1 MSNVFRALEKAEREK
16 QIPSLKAEPLIELVD
31 VKPIESK
38 NNGPVLKDLVKEIEK
53 FDLPGV
59 GEESI
64 SVAEN
69 SSFAAEQFRKMKTHI
84 FRISPSPPR
93 CILVTSTVPQ
103 EGKST
108 ITMNLAMSIAQEMHK
123 KVIVIDADLRNPSI
137 YPTKF
142 ANKKG
147 LSDYLSDETPI
158 SEVLKSFNGERYVV
172 IPAGAPSHK
181 AAELIGSNKMKALI
195 KALRDMDQETFIL
208 IDSPPILATS
218 EPLMLSEWVDGV
230 ILVVGADNAPRG
242 SIKKAFGGIDPKKI
256 IGIVFN
262 NKNLKPSK
270 GYSDYYYRYHKK

>member
-16 QIPSLKAEPLIELVD
+16 QIRPVQEEPLIEMLEARSLEPKD
-31 VKPIESK
+31 
-38 NNGPVLKDLVKEIEK
+38 NGPVLKDLAKEIEK

-84 FRISPSPPR
+84 FRISPAPPR

-137 YPTKF
+137 YPAKF
-142 ANKKG
+142 SNKKG

-181 AAELIGSNKMKALI
+181 AAELIGSNKMKDLI

-230 ILVVGADNAPRG
+230 ILVVGADHAPRG

>member
-1 MSNVFRALEKAEREK
+1 MSKVFRALEKAEREK
-16 QIPSLKAEPLIELVD
+16 QIPPLKAEPLIGLVEA
-31 VKPIESK
+31 KPIEPR
-38 NNGPVLKDLVKEIEK
+38 NDGPVLKNLAKEFEK
-53 FDLPGV
+53 FALPV
-59 GEESI
+59 VAEESV

-108 ITMNLAMSIAQEMHK
+108 ITMNLASSIAQEMHK

-181 AAELIGSNKMKALI
+181 AAELIGSNKMKDLI

-230 ILVVGADNAPRG
+230 ILVVMANHAARG
-242 SIKKAFGGIDPKKI
+242 SIKKAFGAIDSKKI
-256 IGIVFN
+256 LGIVFN
-262 NKNLKPSK
+262 NKNLKASK
-270 GYSDYYYRYHKK
+270 SYSDYYYGYHKK

>member
-1 MSNVFRALEKAEREK
+1 MSKVFRALEKAEREK
-16 QIPSLKAEPLIELVD
+16 QIRPVQEEPLIEMLEA
-31 VKPIESK
+31 KSLEPK
-38 NNGPVLKDLVKEIEK
+38 YNGPVLKDLAREIEK

-84 FRISPSPPR
+84 FRISPAPPR

-181 AAELIGSNKMKALI
+181 AAELVGSKKMKDLI

-230 ILVVGADNAPRG
+230 ILVVMANHAARG
-242 SIKKAFGGIDPKKI
+242 SIKKAFGAIDSKKI
-256 IGIVFN
+256 LGIVFN

-270 GYSDYYYRYHKK
+270 SYSDYYYGYHKK